1 MWSEAL
7 RMGQFSYLAW
17 CCEYETELTCSTHLL
32 TYHTTQTFYDLG
44 GGKEGKKEGREGERK
59 REGGEGEEGGGEGEE
74 GGEERE
80 RKRGEGNRG
89 KRGKEGRERE
99 GEEEKGK

>member
-17 CCEYETELTCSTHLL
+17 CCEHETELTCSTHLL

-44 GGKEGKKEGREGERK
+44 GGKEGKKEGREGEKRK
-59 REGGEGEEGGGEGEE
+59 REGGEGEE